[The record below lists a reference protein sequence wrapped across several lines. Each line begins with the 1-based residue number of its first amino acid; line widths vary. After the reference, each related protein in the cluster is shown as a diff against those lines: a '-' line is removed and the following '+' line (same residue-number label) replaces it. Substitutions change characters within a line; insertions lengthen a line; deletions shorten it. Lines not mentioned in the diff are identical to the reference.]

1 MDINKIIEQKQ
12 ITKYRLAKESG
23 VPHAT
28 LNDICSGKTNIG
40 KCSAETLYKI
50 AKVLDVSMESLLSD
64 NLYEREIKREL
75 EEEML
80 SKMTKYDRKQYLKE
94 KQRLKEKRTAK
105 ITKVLSSIGALCF
118 CGFVGFAIYVAS
130 LPYMV
135 VGGKYNIEK
144 DEVNFYYSRNV
155 ENFLNIS

>member
-1 MDINKIIEQKQ
+1 VIILDINKIIEQKK

-64 NLYEREIKREL
+64 NLYERKIKREL
-75 EEEML
+75 EEE
-80 SKMTKYDRKQYLKE
+80 KE
-94 KQRLKEKRTAK
+94 R
-105 ITKVLSSIGALCF
+105 
-118 CGFVGFAIYVAS
+118 
-130 LPYMV
+130 
-135 VGGKYNIEK
+135 
-144 DEVNFYYSRNV
+144 
-155 ENFLNIS
+155 

>member
-50 AKVLDVSMESLLSD
+50 AKFLDVSMESLLTD
-64 NLYEREIKREL
+64 DLYEREMKRAI
-75 EEEML
+75 EEE
-80 SKMTKYDRKQYLKE
+80 KGR
-94 KQRLKEKRTAK
+94 
-105 ITKVLSSIGALCF
+105 
-118 CGFVGFAIYVAS
+118 
-130 LPYMV
+130 
-135 VGGKYNIEK
+135 
-144 DEVNFYYSRNV
+144 
-155 ENFLNIS
+155 

>member
-50 AKVLDVSMESLLSD
+50 AKVLDVSMESLLTD
-64 NLYEREIKREL
+64 DLYEREMKRAID
-75 EEEML
+75 EE
-80 SKMTKYDRKQYLKE
+80 KE
-94 KQRLKEKRTAK
+94 R
-105 ITKVLSSIGALCF
+105 
-118 CGFVGFAIYVAS
+118 
-130 LPYMV
+130 
-135 VGGKYNIEK
+135 
-144 DEVNFYYSRNV
+144 
-155 ENFLNIS
+155 

>member
-1 MDINKIIEQKQ
+1 MIIDNMSVHRYNEFEVIILDINKIIEQRQ

-75 EEEML
+75 EEE
-80 SKMTKYDRKQYLKE
+80 KE
-94 KQRLKEKRTAK
+94 R
-105 ITKVLSSIGALCF
+105 
-118 CGFVGFAIYVAS
+118 
-130 LPYMV
+130 
-135 VGGKYNIEK
+135 
-144 DEVNFYYSRNV
+144 
-155 ENFLNIS
+155 

>member
-50 AKVLDVSMESLLSD
+50 ARVLDVSMESLLSD
-64 NLYEREIKREL
+64 NLYERGIKRDP
-75 EEEML
+75 EEE
-80 SKMTKYDRKQYLKE
+80 KE
-94 KQRLKEKRTAK
+94 R
-105 ITKVLSSIGALCF
+105 
-118 CGFVGFAIYVAS
+118 
-130 LPYMV
+130 
-135 VGGKYNIEK
+135 
-144 DEVNFYYSRNV
+144 
-155 ENFLNIS
+155 

>member
-50 AKVLDVSMESLLSD
+50 AKVLDVSMESLLTD
-64 NLYEREIKREL
+64 NLYEKGIKRDI
-75 EEEML
+75 EEE
-80 SKMTKYDRKQYLKE
+80 KE
-94 KQRLKEKRTAK
+94 R
-105 ITKVLSSIGALCF
+105 
-118 CGFVGFAIYVAS
+118 
-130 LPYMV
+130 
-135 VGGKYNIEK
+135 
-144 DEVNFYYSRNV
+144 
-155 ENFLNIS
+155 

>member
-1 MDINKIIEQKQ
+1 MDINKIIEQRQ

-40 KCSAETLYKI
+40 KCSAETVYKI

-75 EEEML
+75 EEE
-80 SKMTKYDRKQYLKE
+80 KE
-94 KQRLKEKRTAK
+94 R
-105 ITKVLSSIGALCF
+105 
-118 CGFVGFAIYVAS
+118 
-130 LPYMV
+130 
-135 VGGKYNIEK
+135 
-144 DEVNFYYSRNV
+144 
-155 ENFLNIS
+155 

>member
-50 AKVLDVSMESLLSD
+50 AKVLDVSMESLLTD
-64 NLYEREIKREL
+64 NLYEREMKGAI
-75 EEEML
+75 EEE
-80 SKMTKYDRKQYLKE
+80 KE
-94 KQRLKEKRTAK
+94 R
-105 ITKVLSSIGALCF
+105 
-118 CGFVGFAIYVAS
+118 
-130 LPYMV
+130 
-135 VGGKYNIEK
+135 
-144 DEVNFYYSRNV
+144 
-155 ENFLNIS
+155 

>member
-50 AKVLDVSMESLLSD
+50 AKVLDVSMESLLTD
-64 NLYEREIKREL
+64 DLYEREMKRAI
-75 EEEML
+75 EEE
-80 SKMTKYDRKQYLKE
+80 KGR
-94 KQRLKEKRTAK
+94 
-105 ITKVLSSIGALCF
+105 
-118 CGFVGFAIYVAS
+118 
-130 LPYMV
+130 
-135 VGGKYNIEK
+135 
-144 DEVNFYYSRNV
+144 
-155 ENFLNIS
+155 